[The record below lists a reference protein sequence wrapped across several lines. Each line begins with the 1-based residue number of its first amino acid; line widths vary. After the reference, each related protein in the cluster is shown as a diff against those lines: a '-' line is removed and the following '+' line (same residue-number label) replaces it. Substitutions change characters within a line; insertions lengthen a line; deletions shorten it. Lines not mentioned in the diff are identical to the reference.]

1 MTKRNPTLFDTPLD
15 GKETTP
21 SSEESLADVLSGRH
35 EKEVIRFLEAEHG
48 DLSEE
53 EKMVAI
59 FTLQFLKAG
68 HVCLPTDRSITEL
81 GTLLELT
88 PDVIAL
94 LPDRHFEISHSKIVG
109 SAADKKPFIKDD
121 RRLYIHRYYKME
133 QQLKYWIDEKSAT
146 DQMSVISDPKEILD
160 QLFDDTPGE
169 INWQKVAVALSVF
182 KPFLIISGG
191 PGTGKTTTVARL
203 LVMHQQLAQEKLKI
217 ALAAPTGKAAGRM
230 GEALQQEIQR
240 LDLTDEELQHYP
252 SDAQTIHRLLRGVEE
267 RGLLP
272 PARIKK
278 LPYDIIII
286 DEASMIDLS
295 LMHRLINHLKPATTL
310 ILLGDRD
317 QLASVEAGSV
327 FADLCGKKENGF
339 REGTVEKLEKSGIE
353 LQNRIQDLSPAD
365 DSIVYLTKSYR
376 FDLDSGIGTLA
387 DHVKKGVAGKSEVQE
402 LFSRFDD
409 LDHLGFNYE
418 KNDFDSL
425 TSQIFERVKLASQ
438 INDPEELL
446 AFWKQLI
453 WLTVVRRGLSGSDRL
468 NRLAEQSIATKRT
481 VRMKQGWYAGRP
493 IIVNRNDYD
502 LGIFNGD
509 FGVCVQSESEEN
521 SFWVYVQSG
530 SGLKRVRPERLQHV
544 TPAFFLTVHKSQGSE
559 FDSVNLL
566 MPAKDVPILTK
577 ELLYTAITRARS
589 SFQLVGSLQLFVK
602 GSNRV
607 TERFSGIS

>member
-1 MTKRNPTLFDTPLD
+1 MMTKRNPTLFDTPMD
-15 GKETTP
+15 GNEFKSNT
-21 SSEESLADVLSGRH
+21 EESITDVLPGRH
-35 EKEVIRFLEAEHG
+35 EEEVIRFLEAEHG
-48 DLSEE
+48 DLEEE
-53 EKMVAI
+53 EKLVVI
-59 FTLQFLKAG
+59 FILQFLKAG

-81 GTLLELT
+81 GTLLEFT
-88 PDVIAL
+88 PDVIAR
-94 LPDRHFEISHSKIVG
+94 LPDRSFEISDSKIVG
-109 SAADKKPFIKDD
+109 KAADKKPFIKDGY
-121 RRLYIHRYYKME
+121 RLYIHRYYKME
-133 QQLKYWIDEKSAT
+133 LQLKHWIYEKSAMVQ
-146 DQMSVISDPKEILD
+146 DPAISDPKEILD
-160 QLFDDTPGE
+160 QLFDDINGE

-203 LVMHQQLAQEKLKI
+203 LVMHQQLAEKKLKI

-230 GEALQQEIQR
+230 GEALKHEMQR
-240 LDLTDEELQHYP
+240 LDLTDNELQQYP

-295 LMHRLINHLKPATTL
+295 LIHRLIKHLKPSTTL

-339 REGTVEKLEKSGIE
+339 RKETVERLKNSGID
-353 LQNRIQDLSPAD
+353 LQNKIQDLSAAD

-387 DHVKKGVAGKSEVQE
+387 DHVKKGVSDESEVQKI
-402 LFSRFDD
+402 FSSFDD

-418 KNDFDSL
+418 KNDFDTL
-425 TSQIFERVKLASQ
+425 TSQLSERVTLASQ
-438 INDPEELL
+438 ISDPEELL

-481 VRMKQGWYAGRP
+481 VRMKQDWFAGRP

-509 FGVCVQSESEEN
+509 FGVCIESESEEN
-521 SFWVYVQSG
+521 SYWVYVQSG
-530 SGLKRVRPERLQHV
+530 SGLKRVRPERLQYV

-607 TERFSGIS
+607 TERFSGL